1 MYSQNYSLNSQ
12 LKVWMITLLVMI
24 VVIILVG
31 GLTRL
36 TDSGL
41 SITSWELFIGLLPP
55 LTNDKWIEY
64 FDLYKTIPEF
74 KEQNFNMTLNEF
86 KIIFWWEWA
95 HRQLGRLIGLTVLFP
110 MIYFTI
116 KNGFWI
122 LKEYLIIFFLVC
134 FQGFIGWYMVSSGL
148 SDRVDVSHYRL
159 SLHLVTAF
167 IILSVVFWK
176 FLNLTNLKIDQ
187 MNIKL
192 NSIKLFLLLL
202 FLQLIIGAFVSG
214 MDAGKIYNTWPLMGS
229 SFFPDDSVFYDLF
242 NISVFDDQSLVQFIH
257 RNLAYLIVIL
267 YFYIFYL
274 VLKNGNINLRTPI
287 FIIGISLLFQIILG
301 VLTILSGVKMLYASL
316 HQINSIF
323 IILSTLYFLYIVKYK
338 KIYNR

>member
-12 LKVWMITLLVMI
+12 LKIWMITLLVMI
-24 VVIILVG
+24 VLIILVG

-41 SITSWELFIGLLPP
+41 SITSWELFIGSLPP

-122 LKEYLIIFFLVC
+122 LKEYSIIFFLVC

-148 SDRVDVSHYRL
+148 IDRIDVSHYRL

-167 IILSVVFWK
+167 IILSIVFWK
-176 FLNLTNLKIDQ
+176 YLNLTDIKINHI
-187 MNIKL
+187 NIQL
-192 NSIKLFLLLL
+192 NTIKFFLLLL

-229 SFFPDDSVFYDLF
+229 SYFPDDSVINDLF
-242 NISVFDDQSLVQFIH
+242 NLTVFDDQSLVQFIH
-257 RNLAYLIVIL
+257 RNLAYLIVIIYFYML
-267 YFYIFYL
+267 YF
-274 VLKNGNINLRTPI
+274 VLKNANINLRIPI
-287 FIIGISLLFQIILG
+287 FIIGISLLIQIVLG
-301 VLTILSGVKMLYASL
+301 VLTILSGVKMIYASL
-316 HQINSIF
+316 HQINSVL
-323 IILSTLYFLYIVKYK
+323 IILSTLYFLYITKYK
-338 KIYNR
+338 DNAY

>member
-1 MYSQNYSLNSQ
+1 MYSQNNSLNSH
-12 LKVWMITLLVMI
+12 LKIWMITLLIMI
-24 VVIILVG
+24 ILIILVG

-41 SITSWELFIGLLPP
+41 SITTWELFSGTLPP
-55 LTNDKWIEY
+55 LTNEKWIEY
-64 FDLYKTIPEF
+64 FDLYKLIPEY
-74 KEQNFNMTLNEF
+74 KEQNFTMTLNEF

-95 HRQLGRLIGLTVLFP
+95 HRQLGRLIGLTVLLP

-122 LKEYLIIFFLVC
+122 LKEYSIIFILVC

-148 SDRVDVSHYRL
+148 VDRVDVSHYRL

-167 IILSVVFWK
+167 IILSIVFWK
-176 FLNLTNLKIDQ
+176 YLNLIDVKINQ
-187 MNIKL
+187 INIKL
-192 NSIKLFLLLL
+192 NSMKFFLLLL

-229 SFFPDDSVFYDLF
+229 SYFPDDSVFTDFF
-242 NISVFDDQSLVQFIH
+242 NIAVFDDLSLVQFIH
-257 RNLAYLIVIL
+257 RNLAYLIVIIYFYML
-267 YFYIFYL
+267 YF
-274 VLKNGNINLRTPI
+274 VLKNGNINLRIPI
-287 FIIGISLLFQIILG
+287 FIIGISLLFQIVLG
-301 VLTILSGVKMLYASL
+301 VLTILSGVKMIYASL
-316 HQINSIF
+316 HQINSIL

-338 KIYNR
+338 GSNY